1 MKIPV
6 PPPSFDELMERLI
19 KSKEPAA
26 AITEKMRRILFSEAD
41 TEYRGKYIHWDKL
54 RHLTPPEDLISE
66 EWWLAIDRA
75 RKSLRKKLVFTSKNG
90 SPFYYVNTGLLHK
103 QLHQI
108 DQNAGGIIQ
117 APEPVTNEGTRDRHL
132 ISSLIAE
139 AITSSQ
145 LEGAATTLSVAKDM
159 LRSGRRPL
167 DVGEQMILNN
177 YNAMLFIRDIRDEP
191 LTPAIILELQRIVT
205 DKALEKPEACGAWRT
220 ANDNI
225 AVYDNRDGMVLHVPP
240 QAHEIEER
248 INRLCQFANADN
260 NEEFFHPVVR
270 AILLHFMLA
279 YDHPFVD
286 GNGRAA
292 RALFYWYMAKSGYWL
307 IEFVSISKI
316 LKQAPAQYARSFL
329 YTETDANDTTYF
341 LTEQCRV
348 ILDAIKA
355 LHLYLRV
362 KVDEQHGFE
371 ALLRGKAS
379 QIQRFNHRQ
388 LALLTHAQKH
398 PGQVYTMQSHKMS
411 HGITYETARRD
422 LTTLNELNLLDKV
435 KRSKSFVFVAPQNL
449 EQRLK
454 RLLVGTEK
462 AEP

>member
-6 PPPSFDELMERLI
+6 SPPTYNNLI
-19 KSKEPAA
+19 EKLVKDKESATV
-26 AITEKMRRILFSEAD
+26 ITEKMRRILTAETD
-41 TEYRGKYIHWDKL
+41 TEYKGRYIHWDKL
-54 RHLTPPEDLISE
+54 RHLTPPDGLTLE
-66 EWWLAIDRA
+66 EWWLAIDRT
-75 RKSLRKKLVFTSKNG
+75 RKSLRKKLVFTAKNG
-90 SPFYYVNTGLLHK
+90 SPFHYVNTGLLHK

-117 APEPVTNEGTRDRHL
+117 APEAVTNESTRDRYL

-159 LRSGRRPL
+159 LRSGRKPV
-167 DVGEQMILNN
+167 DVSEQMILNN

-191 LTPAIILELQRIVT
+191 LTPTIILELQRIVT

-220 ANDNI
+220 ADDNI
-225 AVYDNRDGMVLHVPP
+225 AVYDNRDGTVLHVPP
-240 QAHEIEER
+240 SAHEIEER
-248 INRLCQFANADN
+248 ISRLCRFANADN
-260 NEEFFHPVVR
+260 TEEFIHPVIR
-270 AILLHFMLA
+270 ATLLHFMLA

-292 RALFYWYMAKSGYWL
+292 RALFYWYMAKAGYWL
-307 IEFVSISKI
+307 IEYVSISKI

-329 YTETDANDTTYF
+329 YTETDSNDTTYF

-355 LHLYLRV
+355 LHLYLQE
-362 KVDEQHGFE
+362 KVGEQRGFE
-371 ALLRGKAS
+371 ELLRGKAS
-379 QIQRFNHRQ
+379 QTQQFNHRQ

-398 PGQVYTMQSHKMS
+398 TGQVYTIESHRMS

-422 LTTLNELNLLDKV
+422 LLMLGEMNLLDKTT
-435 KRSKSFVFVAPQNL
+435 RGRSFVYMAPANL

-454 RLLVGTEK
+454 RWLAGK
-462 AEP
+462 K